1 MGLPQLFG
9 YIMLEALVP
18 VRWATQ
24 LALVWVT
31 IQGLSVDAV
40 AKNTVQILRAEKQG
54 LQNCAILCV

>member
-1 MGLPQLFG
+1 
-9 YIMLEALVP
+9 MLEALVP

-31 IQGLSVDAV
+31 IQGLNLDAV
-40 AKNTVQILRAEKQG
+40 AKNTVQILGAEKQG